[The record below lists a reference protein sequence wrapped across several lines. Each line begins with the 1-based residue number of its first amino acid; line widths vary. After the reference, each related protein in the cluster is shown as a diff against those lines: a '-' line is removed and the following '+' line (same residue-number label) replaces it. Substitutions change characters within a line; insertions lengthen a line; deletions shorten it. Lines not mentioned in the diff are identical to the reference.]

1 MLDKIRLNLLSKP
14 IYAMAKQAL
23 PSLSATEREAM
34 EAGDTWWD
42 AERFSGSPDWQA
54 MRDMKPATLTDEE
67 QAFLDGPVTK
77 ICDQMNEWK
86 IVAEDMDLP
95 PEVWETLKREK
106 FFGMI
111 IPKQYCGLGFS
122 AFAHSEVVKRI
133 ATRSVAGAVTVMVPN
148 SLGPGELLLQF
159 GTQEQRDHW
168 LPRLAD
174 GRDIPCFALTSDE
187 AGSDASAMVDHGVVC
202 KQTIDGKEVLGM
214 RITFSKRYIT
224 LAPVATVLGLAFKL
238 SDPDHLLGDTE
249 ELGITVA
256 LVPTDTPGVEHGRR
270 HLPCFQSFQNGPV
283 RGKDVFVP
291 LDAIIGGQD
300 QIGQGWKMLMAA
312 LAAGRGISLPTQST
326 AAAVLAARTTGAYA
340 RIREQFGIPVGK
352 FEGVKERLGRIAG
365 LAYQLEAARRFT
377 CAGLD
382 QGHHPAIVS
391 AIMKYHATDRMR
403 EAVNDA
409 MDVHGGKAIID
420 GPLNYLGNV
429 YRSVPVGI
437 TVEGA
442 NIVTRSLIIF
452 GQGATRD
459 HPYLLD
465 EMEALGGEGED
476 ALEKFDDTV
485 WKHAGHIF
493 KNTGTSLAA
502 AWSGGATANA
512 PKGAGALKG
521 YYKQMSR
528 YAASLAATADY
539 ALISL
544 GGTLKRKESISARY
558 GDILSELYLL
568 SAVLKRWE
576 DEGCLEEDLPLVE
589 WNCATGFARIEERFD
604 AIFVNFPMPVLDKVM
619 RLVSL
624 PFRSHPRGASDDT
637 VFACAD
643 AILKTG
649 PQRDRIACGVHIG
662 PEDQPVAQL
671 ERAMELVERTQPLR
685 DRARK
690 QGEGSL
696 NESER
701 KAVAEAR
708 EAVAVVVATDDFDPG
723 ELTGLAHKKEQGP
736 SQEQPDLKLV
746 QSM

>member
-1 MLDKIRLNLLSKP
+1 MLDKIRINLLSKP
-14 IYAMAKQAL
+14 IFNLAKNAL
-23 PSLSATEREAM
+23 PSLSSTEREAM

-42 AERFSGSPDWQA
+42 RELFSGAPDWQA
-54 MRDMKPATLTDEE
+54 MRDMKPASLTAEE
-67 QAFLDGPVTK
+67 QAFIDGPVADL
-77 ICDQMNEWK
+77 CDRLDEWK
-86 IVAEDMDLP
+86 ISAEDLDLRP
-95 PEVWETLKREK
+95 DVWDTLKRDK

-111 IPKQYCGLGFS
+111 IPKEYGGLGFG
-122 AFAHSEVVKRI
+122 AYAHSEVVKRI
-133 ATRSVAGAVTVMVPN
+133 STRSVAGAVTVMVPN

-174 GRDIPCFALTSDE
+174 GREIPCFALTSDE
-187 AGSDASAMVDHGVVC
+187 AGSDASSMVDHGVVC
-202 KQTIDGKEVLGM
+202 KQTVDGKEVLGM

-224 LAPVATVLGLAFKL
+224 LAPIATVLGLAFKL
-238 SDPDHLLGDTE
+238 SDPDHLLGDRE

-270 HLPCFQSFQNGPV
+270 HLPCFQAFQNGPV

-291 LDAIIGGQD
+291 LDAIIGGQE

-312 LAAGRGISLPTQST
+312 LAAGRGISLPTQAT

-377 CAGLD
+377 CAGID

-391 AIMKYHATDRMR
+391 AIMKYHATTRMR
-403 EAVNDA
+403 QVVDDA

-465 EMEALGGEGED
+465 EMEALGTEGEG
-476 ALEKFDDTV
+476 AIEKFDDTV
-485 WKHAGHIF
+485 WSHAGHIF
-493 KNTGTSLAA
+493 KNLGTSLAA
-502 AWSGGATANA
+502 SWSGGAVASA
-512 PKGAGALKG
+512 PDAGPIKG

-528 YAASLAATADY
+528 YAAALATAAEV

-604 AIFVNFPMPVLDKVM
+604 AIFVNFPLPVLDKIM

-637 VFACAD
+637 IFACAD
-643 AILKTG
+643 MLMKRG

-662 PEDQPVAQL
+662 PEHQPVAQL
-671 ERAMELVERTQPLR
+671 EHAMELVERTQILR
-685 DRARK
+685 DRLRK
-690 QGEGSL
+690 QGEDAL
-696 NESER
+696 NDAER
-701 KAVAEAR
+701 AAVAETR
-708 EAVAVVVATDDFDPG
+708 EAVARVVATDDFDPA
-723 ELTGLAHKKEQGP
+723 ELTGLAKKKEQGP
-736 SQEQPDLKLV
+736 SPEQPDLKLV